1 MKYTKNL
8 QKNVGTFLMIA
19 GVSLLFYIYY
29 PIALAYFFPQ
39 PQPQQPTVNA
49 QTNESYWIEIPKI
62 NAANPIVMDVD
73 PWDADAYKES
83 LKEGIAHAKGTARP
97 GEKGTYLFAHSSDY
111 PWNITR
117 YNTAFFKLH
126 ELERDDSIIIR
137 NGDITFEYK
146 VVDMKEVWPTEVQY
160 LKNPNADLIL
170 QTCTPIGTDL
180 RRLLVFATLKTE

>member
-1 MKYTKNL
+1 MKLTRNIQKNL
-8 QKNVGTFLMIA
+8 GTFLMIA
-19 GVSLLFYIYY
+19 GVSLLLYIYY
-29 PIALAYFFPQ
+29 PIARAYFFPQ
-39 PQPQQPTVNA
+39 PPPQQPIAEA
-49 QTNESYWIEIPKI
+49 QISESYWIEIPKI
-62 NAANPIVMDVD
+62 NAANPIVMNVD

-126 ELERDDSIIIR
+126 ELEEGDSIIIR
-137 NGDITFEYK
+137 NGDITYEYQ

-180 RRLLVFATLKTE
+180 RRLLVFAELQ